1 LAGAKTFRQSAGEL
15 AFPLVTPS
23 TRRGEGMTRTTNARL
38 AGFTSLFYMA
48 VGTSNEV
55 LMGRAKGA
63 EGVAAK
69 LARIGEHATEVR
81 VATVL
86 AVLECLSAVVV
97 GVALYGVTRDEDHEL
112 ALLALVCRAA
122 EGIINSINIPG
133 NLELLW
139 LAQPQGGA
147 GALDAATRHALGTFL
162 LIPGGPI
169 AAIFFAVGST
179 LFSYL
184 LLRGRMVPAWLA
196 GWGVLA
202 SVLLVVGLPLQV
214 AGFFT
219 GQLTGYQ
226 WVPAIGFTL
235 VLGLW
240 LVIKGV
246 AAPPRDERLD
256 ST

>member
-1 LAGAKTFRQSAGEL
+1 
-15 AFPLVTPS
+15 
-23 TRRGEGMTRTTNARL
+23 MTRTTNARL
-38 AGFTSLFYMA
+38 AGFTSLFYMG
-48 VGTSNEV
+48 VGISNEV

-69 LARIGEHATEVR
+69 LVRIGQHATEVR

-86 AVLECLSAVVV
+86 AVLECLSAIVV

-139 LAQPQGGA
+139 LAQAQDGA
-147 GALDAATRHALGTFL
+147 RVLDAATRHALGTFL

-169 AAIFFAVGST
+169 GAIFFAVGST

-219 GQLTGYQ
+219 GPLTGYQ

-246 AAPPRDERLD
+246 PAPPDDRPGI
-256 ST
+256 S

>member
-1 LAGAKTFRQSAGEL
+1 
-15 AFPLVTPS
+15 
-23 TRRGEGMTRTTNARL
+23 MTRTTNARL
-38 AGFTSLFYMA
+38 AGFTYLFYMG
-48 VGTSNEV
+48 VGVSNEV
-55 LMGRAKGA
+55 LMARAKGA

-69 LARIGEHATEVR
+69 LARIAEHTTEVR
-81 VATVL
+81 TATVL
-86 AVLECLSAVVV
+86 AVLESLSALVL
-97 GVALYGVTRDEDHEL
+97 GVALYGLTREVDHEL

-122 EGIINSINIPG
+122 EGIINSVNITG

-139 LAQPQGGA
+139 LAQARTGVGP
-147 GALDAATRHALGTFL
+147 LDAATTRTLGTFL

-184 LLRGRMVPAWLA
+184 LLRGRMVPEWLA

-202 SVLLVVGLPLQV
+202 SVVLVVGLPLQV

-219 GQLTGYQ
+219 GPLTGYQ
-226 WVPAIGFTL
+226 WVPIIAFTP

-240 LVIKGV
+240 LLIKGV
-246 AAPPRDERLD
+246 AASTRPERLVP
-256 ST
+256 T

>member
-1 LAGAKTFRQSAGEL
+1 
-15 AFPLVTPS
+15 
-23 TRRGEGMTRTTNARL
+23 MTRTTNARL

-139 LAQPQGGA
+139 LAQAQDGA
-147 GALDAATRHALGTFL
+147 SAPDAATRHALGTFL

-202 SVLLVVGLPLQV
+202 SVLLVLGLPLQV

-219 GQLTGYQ
+219 GPLTGYQ

-246 AAPPRDERLD
+246 AAPPRDERLG